1 VHARE
6 DHVTCVLRQDV
17 DAEHPAGRALRDDL
31 DEPTGVEVHPRAGD
45 VLELH
50 EFFRAVGGR
59 GMPTTIFVLP
69 GGGIAE
75 IWVGALDADALQQL
89 VADLFGISA

>member
-1 VHARE
+1 
-6 DHVTCVLRQDV
+6 
-17 DAEHPAGRALRDDL
+17 
-31 DEPTGVEVHPRAGD
+31 
-45 VLELH
+45 
-50 EFFRAVGGR
+50 
-59 GMPTTIFVLP
+59 MPTTIFVLP

>member
-1 VHARE
+1 
-6 DHVTCVLRQDV
+6 
-17 DAEHPAGRALRDDL
+17 
-31 DEPTGVEVHPRAGD
+31 